1 MTGLN
6 NHQPLKFL
14 HGNVNKMI
22 AMKSG
27 DLRQKIIEPSFD
39 RKKELYSRF
48 GDRLVL
54 KQDYSEKLSNVADR
68 VDKHA
73 KHSQLDPTTDDKWG
87 HDRYDGR
94 SKAKK
99 IRRNGERGSRERS
112 SRERSN
118 RDRRSG
124 ERRSG
129 DRRREESRSE
139 ESRSEESDDNIE
151 EEEVKTYND
160 VKLDQNKVLIRN
172 LPTEITKSQVQAIFN
187 RYLINS
193 NNLDLTF

>member
-1 MTGLN
+1 MTDLN

-54 KQDYSEKLSNVADR
+54 KQDYSEKLSNVGDR

-73 KHSQLDPTTDDKWG
+73 KQSQLDPTTDDKWG

-94 SKAKK
+94 SKAKMV
-99 IRRNGERGSRERS
+99 RRSGERGSRERRS
-112 SRERSN
+112 SG
-118 RDRRSG
+118 DRRSG
-124 ERRSG
+124 DRRSGDRRSGDRKSG

-139 ESRSEESDDNIE
+139 ESDDSIE

-187 RYLINS
+187 RYLIN
-193 NNLDLTF
+193 